1 MGLNEDLAEAIALGH
16 DLGHTPFGHVGEQ
29 ALAACLARHKGID
42 PDSPEGQALYRH
54 NVQSLRVVDIIENDG
69 KGLNLTAEVRDGIVC
84 HTGVQRAET
93 LEGRI
98 VATADRIA
106 YVNHDIDDAI
116 RAGSLRESDLPA
128 STHRVLGENHSARI
142 ETLVHDMIE
151 TSVHVDDIQM
161 SQPVWDAMMEL
172 REFLFQ
178 NVYTA
183 EPVMQE
189 VRKAKHLV
197 EDLFDYFVR
206 HYDQVP
212 AELRSISDGDPLR
225 AVTDHVA
232 GMTDRYATNF
242 FKNMFVPL
250 TKTLLKTSSVFLS
263 GASRRAISNRVRFE
277 LYSMRRAS
285 FGRCCRACDHDRSF
299 PLLLDLLE

>member
-1 MGLNEDLAEAIALGH
+1 M
-16 DLGHTPFGHVGEQ
+16 
-29 ALAACLARHKGID
+29 
-42 PDSPEGQALYRH
+42 
-54 NVQSLRVVDIIENDG
+54 
-69 KGLNLTAEVRDGIVC
+69 
-84 HTGVQRAET
+84 
-93 LEGRI
+93 
-98 VATADRIA
+98 
-106 YVNHDIDDAI
+106 
-116 RAGSLRESDLPA
+116 
-128 STHRVLGENHSARI
+128 LGENHSARI

-242 FKNMFVPL
+242 FKNMFVPQ
-250 TKTLLKTSSVFLS
+250 
-263 GASRRAISNRVRFE
+263 
-277 LYSMRRAS
+277 S
-285 FGRCCRACDHDRSF
+285 FR
-299 PLLLDLLE
+299 

>member
-1 MGLNEDLAEAIALGH
+1 M
-16 DLGHTPFGHVGEQ
+16 P
-29 ALAACLARHKGID
+29 
-42 PDSPEGQALYRH
+42 
-54 NVQSLRVVDIIENDG
+54 
-69 KGLNLTAEVRDGIVC
+69 
-84 HTGVQRAET
+84 
-93 LEGRI
+93 
-98 VATADRIA
+98 
-106 YVNHDIDDAI
+106 
-116 RAGSLRESDLPA
+116 GSA
-128 STHRVLGENHSARI
+128 HRVLGENHSARI

-151 TSVHVDDIQM
+151 TSARLDDIQM

-172 REFLFQ
+172 RAFLFQ

-212 AELRSISDGDPLR
+212 AEVRAISDGDPLR

-242 FKNMFVPL
+242 FKNMFVPQ
-250 TKTLLKTSSVFLS
+250 
-263 GASRRAISNRVRFE
+263 
-277 LYSMRRAS
+277 S
-285 FGRCCRACDHDRSF
+285 FR
-299 PLLLDLLE
+299 

>member
-1 MGLNEDLAEAIALGH
+1 M
-16 DLGHTPFGHVGEQ
+16 
-29 ALAACLARHKGID
+29 
-42 PDSPEGQALYRH
+42 
-54 NVQSLRVVDIIENDG
+54 
-69 KGLNLTAEVRDGIVC
+69 
-84 HTGVQRAET
+84 
-93 LEGRI
+93 
-98 VATADRIA
+98 
-106 YVNHDIDDAI
+106 
-116 RAGSLRESDLPA
+116 
-128 STHRVLGENHSARI
+128 RI

-178 NVYTA
+178 NVCTA

-242 FKNMFVPL
+242 FKNMFVPQ
-250 TKTLLKTSSVFLS
+250 SFL
-263 GASRRAISNRVRFE
+263 
-277 LYSMRRAS
+277 
-285 FGRCCRACDHDRSF
+285 
-299 PLLLDLLE
+299 